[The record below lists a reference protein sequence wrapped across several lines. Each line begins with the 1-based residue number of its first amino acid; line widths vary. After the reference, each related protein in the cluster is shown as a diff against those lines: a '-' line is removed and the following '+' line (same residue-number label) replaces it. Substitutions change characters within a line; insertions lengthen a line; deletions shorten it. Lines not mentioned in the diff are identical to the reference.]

1 VNTRLI
7 RMELKLYFRDFAAVF
22 FGTVLSP
29 LIFVILGCVP
39 SFRVRDPEL
48 GGQSVIGLYVPIMIA
63 MAVAMIGLS
72 TMPAQV
78 ATYRERGILRR
89 LSTTPVRPRDLLLAQ
104 AAVQAGI
111 LLMSSA
117 LVVLLGRLAF
127 GVGLPRNPIA
137 FIGAF
142 VLATAAMFAIGL
154 MLAGAPTAKLAAA
167 LGSAVFFPL
176 MFLAGLWV
184 PREVM
189 PGVLRTVSDFSPL
202 GAAVQSLR
210 DASAGHWPHALHLAV
225 LLVWTVAAW
234 LGALRLFRSAL
245 AR

>member
-7 RMELKLYFRDFAAVF
+7 RMELKLYLRDFAAVF

-29 LIFVILGCVP
+29 LIFVILGCIP
-39 SFRVRDPEL
+39 AFRVRDPEL

-72 TMPAQV
+72 VMPSQL

-89 LSTTPVRPRDLLLAQ
+89 LSTTPVRPRDLLVAQ
-104 AAVQAGI
+104 AAVQIDI

-137 FIGAF
+137 FLGAF
-142 VLATAAMFAIGL
+142 VLAIGALFGIGL
-154 MLAGAPTAKLAAA
+154 MLACAPTAKLAAA

-189 PGVLRTVSDFSPL
+189 PDALRRVSDFSPM
-202 GAAVQSLR
+202 GASVQSLR
-210 DASAGHWPHALHLAV
+210 DASSGHWPQALHLAV

-234 LGALRLFRSAL
+234 LGATRLLRSTMNG
-245 AR
+245 